1 MTWFTIYQITDQA
14 TIILSILSMLIM
26 LGGIYWLARSYFKE
40 RQRII
45 EEKAM
50 TIEGVLTK
58 AEISSIITTHI
69 ARSGKDGQFSLVYLD
84 LDKFSDFINAFGQNE
99 SEKILEKI
107 VKNMEYAIPKG
118 VKIARLQN
126 DEFLI
131 FLSMDY
137 DRTEA
142 VDIANKLKA
151 AIARPIKLFG
161 DTAINATASIAI
173 AFYPIHGGTL
183 KDLITS
189 LKLATYI
196 IKKNGGNNIRV
207 YSDEM
212 DNEGG
217 EHVEYYYQIKH
228 AIQHK
233 EFQLYYHP
241 MIDLKNNDIYG
252 VEALIRWNH
261 PEHGLLSPF
270 KFLGIM
276 EQSGDINWIGLWG
289 LETCIKTY
297 QELKQEFPKK
307 DIKFSINLSPK
318 QLMNETLP
326 NEFQKVLK
334 KYRMNAEHI
343 ILEIIEFA
351 VFDRPL
357 QIHKNIE
364 TLKKMGFKIAIDG
377 FGLDYATLSKVKAL
391 DIDILKLDNEF
402 LKEEESYMKA
412 KFASLLVEFAKK
424 NNYEV
429 ICEAIES
436 LEMLEEAKTYD
447 INIMQGFYYTKPL
460 SAEALRG
467 YIGTESW
474 KDVSRHGVDSPNQRN
489 ELLK

>member
-1 MTWFTIYQITDQA
+1 MNVTIYNQLSDQF
-14 TIILSILSMLIM
+14 TIILTIIVMLVLSA
-26 LGGIYWLARSYFKE
+26 GIYFLAKSFFNE
-40 RQRII
+40 HQRIK
-45 EEKAM
+45 EEKAL
-50 TIEGVLTK
+50 TIEGVMTRN
-58 AEISSIITTHI
+58 EISSIITSHI
-69 ARSGKDGQFSLVYLD
+69 ARTGKDGQFSLIYLD
-84 LDKFSDFINAFGQNE
+84 LDKFSDFINAFGQAE

-107 VKNMEYAIPKG
+107 VKNMEYVLPKG
-118 VKIARLQN
+118 VKIARIQN

-142 VDIANKLKA
+142 VDLANKIKQ
-151 AIARPIKLFG
+151 AINRPIKLFG
-161 DTAINATASIAI
+161 DTSINATGSIAI
-173 AFYPIHGGTL
+173 CFYPIHGATL
-183 KDLITS
+183 KDLQNS

-196 IKKNGGNNIRV
+196 IKRNGGNAVRV

-212 DNEGG
+212 DNQGG

-233 EFQLYYHP
+233 EFQLFYHP
-241 MIDLKNNDIYG
+241 MINVRNKSIFG

-307 DIKFSINLSPK
+307 DICFSINLSPK
-318 QLMNETLP
+318 QLMSDALP
-326 NEFQKVLK
+326 MEFQKLLK

-357 QIHKNIE
+357 QIHTNLQA
-364 TLKKMGFKIAIDG
+364 LKKMGFKIAIDG
-377 FGLDYATLSKVKAL
+377 FGLDYATLSQAQAL
-391 DIDILKLDNEF
+391 DIDIIKLDNEF

-412 KFASLLVEFAKK
+412 KFASLLVEFAEK
-424 NNYEV
+424 NQYMV
-429 ICEAIES
+429 ICEAIED
-436 LEMLEEAKTYD
+436 EDMMEEAKKYHIDT
-447 INIMQGFYYTKPL
+447 MQGFYFTKPL

-474 KDVSRHGVDSPNQRN
+474 KD
-489 ELLK
+489 LLTKN

>member
-1 MTWFTIYQITDQA
+1 MTFTIYQVSDQT
-14 TIILSILSMLIM
+14 TIVLSIVAILIM
-26 LGGIYWLARSYFKE
+26 MGAIYFLARSYFLE
-40 RQRII
+40 RKRIA
-45 EEKAM
+45 EEKAFM
-50 TIEGVLTK
+50 IEGVLTRS
-58 AEISSIITTHI
+58 EITSIITSQI
-69 ARSGKDGQFSLVYLD
+69 ARMGKDAQFSLIYLD
-84 LDKFSDFINAFGQNE
+84 LDKFSDFVNAFGTTE

-107 VKNMEYAIPKG
+107 VKNIEMVLPKG
-118 VKIARLQN
+118 VKLSRLQN

-131 FLSMDY
+131 FLPTDF

-142 VDIANKLKA
+142 VDLANRIKQALG
-151 AIARPIKLFG
+151 RPIKLFG
-161 DTAINATASIAI
+161 DTSINATASIAL
-173 AFYPIHGGTL
+173 AFFPIHGNNL
-183 KDLITS
+183 KDLMNS

-212 DNEGG
+212 SNEGG

-233 EFQLYYHP
+233 EFQLFYHP
-241 MIDLKNNDIYG
+241 MIDVVSNSIYG

-289 LETCIKTY
+289 LETIIKTF

-307 DIKFSINLSPK
+307 DIHFSINLSPK
-318 QLMNETLP
+318 QLMNENLAG
-326 NEFQKVLK
+326 EFQKLLK
-334 KYRMNAEHI
+334 KYRMSAENI

-351 VFDRPL
+351 VFDKPI
-357 QIHKNIE
+357 QIHKTI
-364 TLKKMGFKIAIDG
+364 TDLKKLGFKIAIDG
-377 FGLDYATLSKVKAL
+377 FGLDYSTLSQAEKL
-391 DIDILKLDNEF
+391 DIDIIKLDNEF

-412 KFASLLVEFAKK
+412 KFAQLLVEFAQK
-424 NNYEV
+424 NQYTI
-429 ICEAIES
+429 ICEAIENQN
-436 LEMLEEAKTYD
+436 MRDDAKKYG
-447 INIMQGFYYTKPL
+447 IQIMQGFYFTKPL

-474 KDVSRHGVDSPNQRN
+474 KDVTV
-489 ELLK
+489 

>member
-1 MTWFTIYQITDQA
+1 MKFTIMNQLSDQF
-14 TIILSILSMLIM
+14 TIILTIIVMLVLLASI
-26 LGGIYWLARSYFKE
+26 YFLARSFFKE
-40 RQRII
+40 RQRIK
-45 EEKAM
+45 EEKAL
-50 TIEGVLTK
+50 TIEGVMTRN
-58 AEISSIITTHI
+58 EISSIITSHI
-69 ARSGKDGQFSLVYLD
+69 ARTGKDGQFSLIYLD
-84 LDKFSDFINAFGQNE
+84 LDKFSDFINAFGQTE
-99 SEKILEKI
+99 SEKILERI
-107 VKNMEYAIPKG
+107 VKNMEYALPKG

-142 VDIANKLKA
+142 VDLANKLKS
-151 AIARPIKLFG
+151 AISRPIKLFG
-161 DTAINATASIAI
+161 DTSINATASIAI
-173 AFYPIHGGTL
+173 CFYPIHGNTL
-183 KDLITS
+183 KDMINS
-189 LKLATYI
+189 LKLAIYI
-196 IKKNGGNNIRV
+196 IKRNGGNNVRV

-233 EFQLYYHP
+233 EFQLFYHP
-241 MIDLKNNDIYG
+241 MINVRSKTIYG

-307 DIKFSINLSPK
+307 DILFSINLSPK
-318 QLMNETLP
+318 QLMSESLP
-326 NEFQKVLK
+326 AEFQKLLK
-334 KYRMNAEHI
+334 KYRMNAEYI

-357 QIHKNIE
+357 QIHSNLQA
-364 TLKKMGFKIAIDG
+364 LKKMGFKIAIDG
-377 FGLDYATLSKVKAL
+377 FGLDYATLSKAQTL
-391 DIDILKLDNEF
+391 DIDIIKLDNEF

-412 KFASLLVEFAKK
+412 KFASLLVEFAEK
-424 NNYEV
+424 NNYMV
-429 ICEAIES
+429 ICEAIED
-436 LEMLEEAKTYD
+436 EDMMEEAKKYHIET
-447 INIMQGFYYTKPL
+447 MQGFYFTKPL

-467 YIGTESW
+467 FIGTESW
-474 KDVSRHGVDSPNQRN
+474 KD
-489 ELLK
+489 LLTKS